1 MLLRAIAVACLLFTA
16 AFPGFA
22 QQNVQVQLQTGS
34 NDQGRVQ
41 VTSPILVVDGER
53 LFSESLLGQQIR
65 ADIEEA
71 GAALQA
77 KNNEIASQLEAE
89 EQELTLKRPEMTPED
104 FRVLADEFDD
114 KAERI
119 RAERAAELRALNQR
133 LEEVRRNFLQQALP
147 ILESIMRE
155 AGAAVVLEQRDVF
168 ISSVAVDITDIA
180 IARVDAA
187 TRQDAAEQE

>member
-1 MLLRAIAVACLLFTA
+1 MFLRAIAVACLLFTA

-22 QQNVQVQLQTGS
+22 QQNAQVQLQTGS

-133 LEEVRRNFLQQALP
+133 LEEVRRNFLQQAVP